1 MYTIDNSIPIHRK
14 HYDLVYCEYKYKGNE
29 MNLNEE
35 LQNLNNR
42 MDKCQRKLAAAIQR
56 DDKVIIK
63 QFKDELLSLN
73 KKTQNVK
80 HRKSS
85 EVSVKGKDVKSLAF
99 NRVLTKAEQADMGKL
114 KKSVKDLVVVHPMT
128 AIGRSMGIK
137 AVTGFAPKAF

>member
-1 MYTIDNSIPIHRK
+1 
-14 HYDLVYCEYKYKGNE
+14 
-29 MNLNEE
+29 MNLNQE

-63 QFKDELLSLN
+63 QFKDELTKLN
-73 KKTQNVK
+73 KKAQNVK

-85 EVSVKGKDVKSLAF
+85 EVSSKSKDVKSLAF

-114 KKSVKDLVVVHPMT
+114 KKTVKGLVVVHPMT
-128 AIGRSMGIK
+128 ALGRSMGLK
-137 AVTGFAPKAF
+137 EVTGYAPKAF